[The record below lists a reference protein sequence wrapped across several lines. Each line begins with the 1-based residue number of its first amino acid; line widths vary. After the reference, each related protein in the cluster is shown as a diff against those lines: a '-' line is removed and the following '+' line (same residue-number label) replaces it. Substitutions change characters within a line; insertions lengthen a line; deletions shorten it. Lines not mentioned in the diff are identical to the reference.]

1 MDKNRIVTYSLLAH
15 INNHGKGIKDF
26 SDIFLPLVKRTL
38 SKLNSN
44 GIVSGLLTDVK
55 SEMDKLYSLDIP
67 FPLLKKNINKIADEY
82 NTKIEKDF
90 QVFRDGSFVIHKF
103 LFSEYE
109 EVINE
114 QEIDIEAV
122 NLAYEKYLQAN
133 EIDIHTQPSLFEFL
147 DKHRISLSNFFAN
160 KGEADIDKDFLVQA
174 DFINEI
180 KGVKDLFDILKRVYL
195 GSIITSYLEVDFG
208 QDNNNSL
215 EFVLDTTFLI
225 SYLNLH
231 SIEAK
236 HTCDKIL
243 EICKRL
249 GYNLIVLKDTIE
261 ESQGLL
267 KRTSEHFNNNY
278 LAQKIDS
285 NSIYNACDRLSL
297 NKTDIE
303 RISSNL
309 ENTLAENGIIIV
321 PNTDKYRNL
330 AKYSKEYEIL
340 KNRKSNPDGALHD
353 AVAIMY
359 VQQKRGKRIKS
370 FYEGKCWFVTDMKNE
385 LYQKENRNG
394 DNYLSESIRADELVN
409 ILWLTNPNV
418 KTDDII
424 DIGLTRLVATTISE
438 SMPNP
443 RVLKELDENIQKYA
457 KDKIDPSDCV
467 RVANMIANRTLT
479 NLEQLNKIAKTNQE
493 EFVLQL
499 KDLSAKSKID
509 EARKDKFTKD
519 LITNIHSDFEKRFTE
534 RDNELKLRYE
544 TELIDAKNQILS
556 SKQEE
561 IDEKEVEK
569 NKQILKAKTGEIT
582 AYQKQIDA
590 LSITKVNC
598 EKNAIDFSKQLLA
611 VILLLLVAIYIGLGY
626 FLTKADWNK
635 IEPVTYFIGSPIL
648 LYILYFLTTLL
659 FPKLHLTLDPRTIS
673 KSLIEWKTKRNFNKW
688 NFDIDNYNS
697 IQQIIGETTLEIEE
711 LKKKAAANISI
722 ANNGA

>member
-67 FPLLKKNINKIADEY
+67 FPLLKKNINKIAEEY
-82 NTKIEKDF
+82 NSKTEKDF
-90 QVFRDGSFVIHKF
+90 QVFKDGSFVIHKY

-133 EIDIHTQPSLFEFL
+133 EIDINSQPSLFEFL

-160 KGEADIDKDFLVQA
+160 KAEAEVDKDFLVQA

-208 QDNNNSL
+208 QDNNNRL

-225 SYLNLH
+225 SFLNLH

-243 EICKRL
+243 EICRRL
-249 GYNLIVLKDTIE
+249 GYTVIVLKDTIE
-261 ESQGLL
+261 ESQGLF
-267 KRTSEHFNNNY
+267 KRTSEYFNNNY

-285 NSIYNACDRLSL
+285 NSIYNACDRLAL

-303 RISSNL
+303 RISFNL
-309 ENTLAENGIIIV
+309 EKTLAENNIIIV
-321 PNTDKYRNL
+321 LNTDKYRNL

-385 LYQKENRNG
+385 LYQTENKTG

-418 KTDDII
+418 KTGDII

-438 SMPNP
+438 SLPNP

-499 KDLSAKSKID
+499 KDLSSKSKID
-509 EARKDKFTKD
+509 EARKEKFTKD

-534 RDNELKLRYE
+534 RDNELKQRYE
-544 TELIDAKNQILS
+544 TELIEAKNQILS
-556 SKQEE
+556 NKQEE
-561 IDEKEVEK
+561 LDEKENEK
-569 NKQILKAKTGEIT
+569 NRQILKAKTNEIT
-582 AYQKQIDA
+582 AYQKQIA
-590 LSITKVNC
+590 SLSVTKENC
-598 EKNAIDFSKQLLA
+598 DKNAIRYSTQLLTI
-611 VILLLLVAIYIGLGY
+611 ILLLLVIIYGGLGY
-626 FLTKADWNK
+626 FLIKVDWNK

-648 LYILYFLTTLL
+648 LYIVYFLTTLV
-659 FPKLHLTLDPRTIS
+659 FPKLHLTLDPRTIRTAI
-673 KSLIEWKTKRNFNKW
+673 IEWKKRKNYSKW

-697 IQQIIGETTLEIEE
+697 IQQNIRETNLEIGELN
-711 LKKKAAANISI
+711 KAAANIGI
-722 ANNGA
+722 ANRGA